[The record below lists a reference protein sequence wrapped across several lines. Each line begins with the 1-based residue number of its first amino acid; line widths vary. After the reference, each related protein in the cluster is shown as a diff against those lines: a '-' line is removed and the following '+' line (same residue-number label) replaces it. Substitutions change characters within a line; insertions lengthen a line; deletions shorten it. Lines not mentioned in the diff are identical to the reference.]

1 MSDAL
6 TLRPATPADAP
17 AIAALIGDLA
27 HYFVADPAAA
37 SVQPFLGTFR
47 AEAIAGLLGKP
58 EFFALCA
65 EAGGE
70 LQGVITLHRPAHVHH
85 LFVRPAA
92 HRRGIARQLWQA
104 VQAELP
110 AEAIITV
117 NSSEYAAP
125 VYQRLG
131 FIPTASAQER
141 NGVRYV
147 PMHHLP
153 AASTADRLT
162 LRPATLDDLP
172 ALSLLFAA
180 YRAFYEQPF
189 SLPSARAFLQERL
202 QQGQSRI
209 LLATTGPVV
218 HGFCQIYPSF
228 CSVLAAPIGVLYD
241 LFVLPESRRHGAGRA
256 LLLAAEELAAAAGW
270 QRLDLTTAHTNHGAQ
285 ALYEGLGWQLDTVF
299 RAYNKPI
306 PSRSHP

>member
-1 MSDAL
+1 MPDL

-27 HYFVADPAAA
+27 HYFVADPAAT
-37 SVQPFLGTFR
+37 SVQPFLGTFK

-85 LFVRPAA
+85 LFVRPTA

-104 VQAELP
+104 AQAELP
-110 AEAIITV
+110 EESIVTV

-131 FIPTASAQER
+131 FTPSAGVQER

-147 PMHHLP
+147 PMHRLP
-153 AASTADRLT
+153 AVATALT
-162 LRPATLDDLP
+162 LRPATVDDLP

-189 SLPSARAFLQERL
+189 SLPVARAFLLERL
-202 QQGQSRI
+202 QQGQSRL

-241 LFVLPESRRHGAGRA
+241 LYVLPESRRHGAGRA
-256 LLLAAEELAAAAGW
+256 LLLAAEDVAAEAGW

-299 RAYNKPI
+299 RAYTKPI
-306 PSRSHP
+306 PPRSLP